1 MVKDRNMN
9 LKNYRSICLFILML
23 SLPALAC
30 IAPSSAST
38 DAPRNAL
45 VLRVIANSSLEPWLN
60 TAVAQFNEAELETGD
75 GEQIYVELTATESGL
90 AITQFISGDLS
101 GGLWIPEEQVWANL
115 LADQGSNAF
124 QSDCVSVAESP
135 LVIGMWREVAESLG
149 WPSLPLGWLDVG
161 SLAADPSTW
170 NYYSG
175 GVFGDSLRLSHTH
188 PGLSGSGVSTLLAL
202 VQAAEAKSEAV
213 TAADIQ
219 LPIVQASVGAFEGAV
234 AWFSNSTNNLGAT
247 MSERGEAY
255 LDAAVMYESTVVQY
269 GGGNIVPVYPLEGTF
284 VATHP
289 ACINGA
295 ADANLKEAAQI
306 FRDYLRGDEGQTTA
320 VAHGLRPINAN
331 VEITA
336 PLDASRGVDLTQPEI
351 RFNPPTVETI
361 YAVQELWQEARKDIN
376 LVMLLDT
383 SGSMRGRPI
392 DNMLAAAE
400 QFVQQMGDDDFISII
415 AFHTQ
420 PDVIVRHVEVGPNR
434 AKIIADIQ
442 RLRAGGDTTLF
453 DAIGSGAALIA
464 ETQSVNAANALVV
477 LTDGE
482 DTASRTYQFNDN
494 LIQAATANG
503 TTVFTIAYGSGA
515 DERTLQSI
523 ADQANGNFYQG
534 DEASIA
540 AIYEEMSA
548 AFGGSVGVGR

>member
-30 IAPSSAST
+30 ISSSSTST

-60 TAVAQFNEAELETGD
+60 TAVAQFNEAEHETGD
-75 GEQIYVELTATESGL
+75 GEQIYVELTDTESGL
-90 AITQFISGDLS
+90 AITQFISGELS

-331 VEITA
+331 IEITA
-336 PLDASRGVDLTQPEI
+336 PLDASRGVDLTQPKI

-523 ADQANGNFYQG
+523 ADQANGNFYKG